1 MPLTNI
7 IEGAS
12 KLLKGRAKKNIYKG
26 MQAGAAPGA
35 AIGGVAGG
43 LHGAVTD
50 DPYNPQ
56 EGRFGRI
63 LSHAA
68 GGAMLGA
75 GGGAAYG
82 GGKAHIGNL
91 ETAAKM
97 KGFAGGLATGGVLG
111 AGGGPAIHG
120 AISSLGQ
127 KLTSQFP
134 EYAGHINKGVE
145 YMKGMAGKFTPAAA
159 APAAAAAAPAAAAS
173 PVAAAAGAAAAPV
186 PNVVKSR
193 MAANMG
199 QQATPLAVSTPN
211 KYRSQLGAN
220 LGNRPA
226 PAAPA
231 APAPEPSFFS
241 GGFAQPAPVHAG
253 PIPPENPGIMGNIR
267 EFASGLRG
275 KPGWAKTSSPTFWT
289 GFMGRA
295 YREY

>member
-1 MPLTNI
+1 MIPQI
-7 IEGAS
+7 IEGAG

-35 AIGGVAGG
+35 AIGGIAGG
-43 LHGAVTD
+43 LQGAVTD

-134 EYAGHINKGVE
+134 EYAGHINKGME
-145 YMKGMAGKFTPAAA
+145 YMKGMAGKF
-159 APAAAAAAPAAAAS
+159 APAAAAGAPAAAAAS
-173 PVAAAAGAAAAPV
+173 PVAAAAAAKAAPV
-186 PNVVKSR
+186 PGAVKSR

-199 QQATPLAVSTPN
+199 QQATPLAVTAPN

-231 APAPEPSFFS
+231 AAVPEQPFFS
-241 GGFAQPAPVHAG
+241 SGFAQPAPIHTG
-253 PIPPENPGIMGNIR
+253 PVPPENPTMLQNVQEYAR
-267 EFASGLRG
+267 GLRG

-295 YREY
+295 YREH